1 MVFVGF
7 TASFPFVVGLPVG
20 FLMSGLGPLVVGTSD
35 AIVMWWSSSVGCWG
49 SVRSIRFRVGVGAV
63 VYWLVCMCVLD
74 SSCCVS
80 YPENRDAMSICICIM
95 AETILVLVMVDGIGS
110 SCSTRRILFLKFSNL

>member
-20 FLMSGLGPLVVGTSD
+20 LLMSGLGPLLVGTSD

-49 SVRSIRFRVGVGAV
+49 SVRSIRFSVGIGAV
-63 VYWLVCMCVLD
+63 VYWLVCMCVLNP
-74 SSCCVS
+74 SCGVS
-80 YPENRDAMSICICIM
+80 YPVNRAAMSICICTM
-95 AETILVLVMVDGIGS
+95 VETILVFVMVDGIGS
-110 SCSTRRILFLKFSNL
+110 SCSTRRILFLRFSNL

>member
-7 TASFPFVVGLPVG
+7 TASFPFVVGLPLG
-20 FLMSGLGPLVVGTSD
+20 LLMSGLGPLFVGTSD
-35 AIVMWWSSSVGCWG
+35 AIVMWWSSLVGCWG
-49 SVRSIRFRVGVGAV
+49 SVRSIRLSVGIGAV
-63 VYWLVCMCVLD
+63 VYWLFCMCVLNP
-74 SSCCVS
+74 SCCVS
-80 YPENRDAMSICICIM
+80 YPENRAAMSICICSM